1 MELEAKTGRACCAQR
16 RCIGDHPFKSDPK
29 LPSESQMV
37 VCDPEVMVIT
47 RSDAGKTRCSMVRAD
62 GGGGPAVSCKRE
74 VMIRCWY
81 QIVTASQIVFFFLVH
96 APLAAVRT
104 LAVTRELP

>member
-1 MELEAKTGRACCAQR
+1 
-16 RCIGDHPFKSDPK
+16 
-29 LPSESQMV
+29 MV

-62 GGGGPAVSCKRE
+62 GGGGSGGIMQARGDDE
-74 VMIRCWY
+74 VLVPNRDG
-81 QIVTASQIVFFFLVH
+81 QPERLFFLVH
-96 APLAAVRT
+96 APLAAART